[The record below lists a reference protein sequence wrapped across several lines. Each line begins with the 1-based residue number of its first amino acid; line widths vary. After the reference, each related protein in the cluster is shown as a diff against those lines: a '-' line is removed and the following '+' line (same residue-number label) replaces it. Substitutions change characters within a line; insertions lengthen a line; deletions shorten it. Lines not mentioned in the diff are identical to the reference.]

1 MSVPRIA
8 LLFLIAVL
16 LLIAGYILRPRQ
28 PSLATLLL
36 ALGAVAGALALIG
49 FYDLI

>member
-1 MSVPRIA
+1 MPRLA
-8 LLFLIAVL
+8 LLILLAAL
-16 LLIAGYILRPRQ
+16 LLIAGYVLRPRQ

-36 ALGAVAGALALIG
+36 ALGALAGALAVVG

>member
-1 MSVPRIA
+1 MPRIA

>member
-1 MSVPRIA
+1 MPRIA
-8 LLFLIAVL
+8 LLILLSAL

-36 ALGAVAGALALIG
+36 TLGALAGVLALIG

>member
-8 LLFLIAVL
+8 LLLLLAAL
-16 LLIAGYILRPRQ
+16 LLIAGYILRPRL

-36 ALGAVAGALALIG
+36 ALGAVAGALAVIG
-49 FYDLI
+49 FYELI

>member
-1 MSVPRIA
+1 MTVPRIA
-8 LLFLIAVL
+8 LLFLIAAL

-49 FYDLI
+49 FYELV